1 LDKQVITNV
10 TFEIAEIDRLLKT
23 YEELLRRDQETTP
36 TLVEVTAIGAVLHSF
51 YNGLENIFTVIAK
64 NLDGGMPTQAQWH
77 RDLLN
82 QMSQK
87 TAQRN
92 AVISVD
98 LAERLTDDLSFRH
111 FFRHSYSTVLEW
123 DELKELVTNLLD
135 VWQKT
140 KSEVQNFLSNLK

>member
-1 LDKQVITNV
+1 LDKQVVANV
-10 TFEIAEIDRLLKT
+10 TFEIEEMDRLLKN
-23 YEELLRRDQETTP
+23 YDELLRRDQETTP
-36 TLVEVTAIGAVLHSF
+36 TLIEVTAIGAVLHSF

-64 NLDGGMPTQAQWH
+64 NIDGNMPTQVQWH

-92 AVISVD
+92 AVLSVD
-98 LAERLTDDLSFRH
+98 LAERLTDYLSFRH

-123 DELKELVTNLLD
+123 DELKELVTDLLD

-140 KSEVQNFLSNLK
+140 KSEVQIFLSNPN